1 MMCIVE
7 TDKKTTTHCIF
18 SIAYFLC
25 WLYNLAKYT
34 VWYKI
39 YALSI
44 NNTCVRRACKVK
56 HHYLFKILWIT
67 FALFS
72 RNIPSFIF
80 IDCSFKQLTQKRSYI
95 LKTKQPGCLY
105 QKSAGR
111 YFLHRH
117 ILVYWICICWA
128 ISNNIVTHILWTHVN
143 SKKRS
148 ISIGLTSV
156 KRGPIKCLTTFYICT
171 NVWKF

>member
-1 MMCIVE
+1 MCIVE
-7 TDKKTTTHCIF
+7 IDKKTTTHCIF

-25 WLYNLAKYT
+25 WLYSLAEYT
-34 VWYKI
+34 VWHRI

-44 NNTCVRRACKVK
+44 NTTCVRRACKVK
-56 HHYLFKILWIT
+56 HQNLFKILWIT

-80 IDCSFKQLTQKRSYI
+80 IDCSFKQLLQKRSYI
-95 LKTKQPGCLY
+95 LKTMQPGCLY

-128 ISNNIVTHILWTHVN
+128 IANNIVTHTLWTHVN

-148 ISIGLTSV
+148 ILIGLTSV
-156 KRGPIKCLTTFYICT
+156 KRGPIKCLNTFYI
-171 NVWKF
+171 